1 MKPKHRNGSV
11 GPAVGSIVHTN
22 GQITSSSL
30 GAPKI
35 MINEPN
41 MMNTAI
47 NDMYA
52 SQKVQFS
59 HPTTSGSAALKNY
72 HS

>member
-1 MKPKHRNGSV
+1 MINSSTK
-11 GPAVGSIVHTN
+11 ITN
-22 GQITSSSL
+22 TAL

-47 NDMYA
+47 NDLYA
-52 SQKVQFS
+52 TQKIGHYS
-59 HPTTSGSAALKNY
+59 HATTSGSGLVKTRCNGPGLAV
-72 HS
+72 S